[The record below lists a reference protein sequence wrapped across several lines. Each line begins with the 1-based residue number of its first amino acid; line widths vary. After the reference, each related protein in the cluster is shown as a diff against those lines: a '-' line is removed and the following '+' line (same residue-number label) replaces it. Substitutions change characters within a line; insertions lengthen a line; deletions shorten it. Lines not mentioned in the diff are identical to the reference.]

1 MSGEDFRGQ
10 PFQIITSDLKLKQ
23 FKCSMKK
30 KKKKGKTSPVPAPQ
44 IWAPR
49 VLVLCDSKRHTFQVW
64 TTARTKHNISRCHWG
79 FLEHVTGF
87 YFATRK
93 IVCSP
98 QKWAGI
104 SGTSWR
110 ILELNGL
117 QKEKLHSVR
126 LNSSR
131 VVLHL
136 PARNPYEKKV
146 QTDVSLAADCVYC
159 HRVDRRRKLCSDM
172 TTTDTRAQLG
182 LFFFFFQFICGH
194 DAWAVNHIQTI
205 KRTIKVQTSK
215 YPQVHGRITHIHTD
229 CTSCA
234 WISTV
239 STPLLASHWLTKRG
253 TEPLQIGADHC
264 DSLPPIKAH

>member
-182 LFFFFFQFICGH
+182 LFFFFFPIHLWTWCLSFKSH
-194 DAWAVNHIQTI
+194 SNHKAHYQSPNIQ
-205 KRTIKVQTSK
+205 
-215 YPQVHGRITHIHTD
+215 
-229 CTSCA
+229 
-234 WISTV
+234 ISTGAWTYNTY
-239 STPLLASHWLTKRG
+239 SYRLYFLHGFQLSPLLY
-253 TEPLQIGADHC
+253 
-264 DSLPPIKAH
+264 SLHTG